1 MQEHWAEFEAL
12 GAGVVAIGQGVGENA
27 AEVCGE
33 LEVGYPCLGDPE
45 RRGYRAFGLGRA
57 SWWGITAGPML
68 ENPALG
74 LRRLAHANLRRSA
87 SPHSDV
93 RQLPGVAIVD
103 RRGLLRYLYRAET
116 TDDLPGAGA
125 LLEALAGLTS

>member
-1 MQEHWAEFEAL
+1 MQAHQAEFEAR
-12 GAGVVAIGQGVGENA
+12 GAGLVAVGQGTGEDA

-33 LEVGYPCLGDPE
+33 LEIDYPCLGDPD

-103 RRGLLRYLYRAET
+103 QDGLLRYLYRAEK

-125 LLEALAGLTS
+125 LLEALERLTC

>member
-1 MQEHWAEFEAL
+1 MQEHKAEIEAR
-12 GAGVVAIGQGVGENA
+12 GAQVVAIGQGTGEDA

-33 LEVGYPCLGDPE
+33 LGVDFPCLGDPE
-45 RRGYRAFGLGRA
+45 RRGYRALGLGRA

-68 ENPALG
+68 ESPALG

-103 RRGLLRYLYRAET
+103 RQGTLRFLHRAEK
-116 TDDLPGAGA
+116 TDDLPSPARVLA
-125 LLEALAGLTS
+125 ELEKLE

>member
-1 MQEHWAEFEAL
+1 MQEHRAEFEAR
-12 GAGVVAIGQGVGENA
+12 GAGVVAIGQGMGEDA

-33 LEVGYPCLGDPE
+33 LEIGYPCLGDPE
-45 RRGYRAFGLGRA
+45 RRGYRALGLGRA

-68 ENPALG
+68 ESPALG

-103 RRGLLRYLYRAET
+103 RSGTLRYLHRARK
-116 TDDLPGAGA
+116 TDDLPSAA
-125 LLEALAGLTS
+125 ELLAQLAKLGS

>member
-1 MQEHWAEFEAL
+1 
-12 GAGVVAIGQGVGENA
+12 
-27 AEVCGE
+27 
-33 LEVGYPCLGDPE
+33 
-45 RRGYRAFGLGRA
+45 
-57 SWWGITAGPML
+57 ML